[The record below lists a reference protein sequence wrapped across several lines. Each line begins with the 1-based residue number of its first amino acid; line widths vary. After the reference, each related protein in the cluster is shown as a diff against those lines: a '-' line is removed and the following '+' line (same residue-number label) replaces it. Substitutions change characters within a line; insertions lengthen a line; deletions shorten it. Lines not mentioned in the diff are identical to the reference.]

1 MSNVRDRDYVVITEK
16 KTGKIRRIYFSP
28 AIRDFLQDYIQDMA
42 DGDYLFPSQVG
53 ENKPLTRGQA
63 YNIIAEA
70 AEAVGLQN
78 IGTHS
83 LRKSFGYHHYQKF
96 KDVAILQEIF
106 NHSAPSVT
114 LRYIGIN
121 DDVIKGTMQD
131 FVLWIHRYRIS
142 MG

>member
-1 MSNVRDRDYVVITEK
+1 MITEK
-16 KTGKIRRIYFSP
+16 KTSKIRRIYFSP
-28 AIRDFLQDYIQDMA
+28 AIHDFLQDYVQDMA
-42 DGDYLFPSQVG
+42 DGDYLFPLQMG
-53 ENKPLTRGQA
+53 ENKPLTRGHA

-78 IGTHS
+78 IGAHS

-96 KDVAILQEIF
+96 KDVAVLQEIF

-121 DDVIKGTMQD
+121 DDVIKKTMHD
-131 FVLWIHRYRIS
+131 FVL
-142 MG
+142 